1 MMMMTYFV
9 ACTAFLWV
17 DDDDIIVIDIVI
29 IDVDDECYSVQQRYK
44 MLFSTNKMSSMSRS
58 QIDPSLLCCLRLFVW
73 YDTMF
78 AACNIEK
85 YKIRSVTETA
95 YIRV

>member
-44 MLFSTNKMSSMSRS
+44 MLFSTNKMSSMSGHKS
-58 QIDPSLLCCLRLFVW
+58 IPVS
-73 YDTMF
+73 
-78 AACNIEK
+78 
-85 YKIRSVTETA
+85 SV
-95 YIRV
+95 V